1 MTPKLTIS
9 ARELSPTVTYR
20 PFTKVK
26 VNNKSMEEKAL
37 FLVKNLR
44 EEVMKG
50 TESQQRKKIK
60 QMKRLLK
67 LSLSVLGVMVGATPK
82 SFAVTAAAT
91 ATNPVTPAIVMQW
104 GLTVAMISVSVG
116 VALSMSLLTLAGV
129 YRMMR
134 KRKEAEQWT
143 TDIIRGLV
151 QVLVSIPVV
160 YLLFYLAQVVFK
172 SLPIL
177 NGLF

>member
-50 TESQQRKKIK
+50 TESQRRKKIK

-82 SFAVTAAAT
+82 SFAVTTAAT
-91 ATNPVTPAIVMQW
+91 ATNLVTPAIVMQW

-116 VALSMSLLTLAGV
+116 VALSMSLLTLAGI

-151 QVLVSIPVV
+151 QVLVAVPVV
-160 YLLFYLAQVVFK
+160 YLLFYLAQTVFK

-177 NGLF
+177 SGLF